1 MDMKKKDKTR
11 KPMALS
17 SYSIILS
24 IFFVTQEETELTIT
38 WCQKSIS
45 VNAQQEIIV
54 SCAQRGT
61 FLYSYS
67 RPFVIM
73 RPDKGRKLSTAVQRA
88 VNERHGNKEIK

>member
-1 MDMKKKDKTR
+1 MDMKKKKKKKRKDKKANGIVIVFYHATFQF
-11 KPMALS
+11 
-17 SYSIILS
+17 
-24 IFFVTQEETELTIT
+24 FFVTQEETELTIT

-73 RPDKGRKLSTAVQRA
+73 RPDKGF
-88 VNERHGNKEIK
+88 